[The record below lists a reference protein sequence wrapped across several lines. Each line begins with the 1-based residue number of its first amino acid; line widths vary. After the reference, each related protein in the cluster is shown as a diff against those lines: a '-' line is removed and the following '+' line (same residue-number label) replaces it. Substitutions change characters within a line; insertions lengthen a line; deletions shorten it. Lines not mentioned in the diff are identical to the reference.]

1 MKHGCTAIRNPAVF
15 RWTSPPRPDLTQ
27 SNRCVILYPVT
38 LKTGV
43 RENSKM
49 IYGRFGNPLTI
60 VRMGTLDDVKT
71 LDQRKPDKQDRA
83 VVEAGGYV
91 VVREEGGKERLYH
104 QAYMRADG
112 GAREIGE
119 ALEAL
124 GTVAAP

>member
-1 MKHGCTAIRNPAVF
+1 
-15 RWTSPPRPDLTQ
+15 
-27 SNRCVILYPVT
+27 
-38 LKTGV
+38 
-43 RENSKM
+43 M